1 MLYVKKYHLSP
12 TTLSD
17 GVVKSIR
24 VFSVVY
30 GSNLDTIQLGAYKI
44 ESIFDLPQSITG
56 SSEGLYGYNDGI
68 TYQIPSNTIL
78 NTLPTL

>member
-1 MLYVKKYHLSP
+1 MITDFVDNYLDKDNLYAEKYHLSP

-30 GSNLDTIQLGAYKI
+30 GSNLDTIQLGAYR
-44 ESIFDLPQSITG
+44 
-56 SSEGLYGYNDGI
+56 
-68 TYQIPSNTIL
+68 
-78 NTLPTL
+78 